1 MKILITGS
9 AGFISGYLVQELL
22 NRGHQVVGV
31 DNYSKYGKI
40 KKSYDGH
47 PHYKFVE
54 GDAKNFN
61 LLRDLMQD
69 CDQVVAAAAM
79 VGGIQYFH
87 KVPYDII
94 SENEKIVTATFDA
107 AIAAFQENRLKKIN
121 LLSSS
126 MVYENTSKFPIVE
139 GDELVCRP
147 PSSSYGFQKLGSEY
161 FAKNARKQYGLPF
174 TIIRPFNCVGIGEER
189 AALAGISSPYSSSPN
204 ISSLGHVVPDL
215 IEKVL
220 KGQDPVEI
228 LGDGSQVRH
237 YTFGGDLAAGIRI
250 CIEDTRATNED
261 FNLSTGE
268 STTVLALAEKIWKKI
283 YPEKEFRYR
292 CLPSCEYDVQKR
304 VPSVQKA
311 ASILGFKAETK
322 LEEVLDLIIPWVQE
336 QMNNGRI

>member
-22 NRGHQVVGV
+22 NRGHQVVGL

-47 PHYKFVE
+47 SHYTFVE
-54 GDAKNFN
+54 GDAKNYK
-61 LLRDLMQD
+61 LLRELMQD

-94 SENEKIVTATFDA
+94 SENEKIIATTFDA
-107 AIAAFQENRLKKIN
+107 AVSAYRESRLEKVN

-126 MVYENTSKFPIVE
+126 MVYENTAKFPIVE

-147 PSSSYGFQKLGSEY
+147 PSSSYGFQKLAAEY
-161 FAKNARKQYGLPF
+161 FAKNARKQYGLPY
-174 TIIRPFNCVGIGEER
+174 TIIRPFNCVGIGEEK
-189 AALAGISSPYSSSPN
+189 AALAAG
-204 ISSLGHVVPDL
+204 SSLGHVVPDL
-215 IEKVL
+215 IEKIL
-220 KGQDPVEI
+220 RGQDPVEI

-237 YTFGGDLAAGIRI
+237 YTFGGDLAAGIRM
-250 CIEDTRATNED
+250 CIEDSRALNED

-268 STTVLALAEKIWKKI
+268 STTVLDLAEKIWRKI
-283 YPEKEFRYR
+283 NPEKEFR
-292 CLPSCEYDVQKR
+292 CQHLPGCEYDVQKR
-304 VPSVQKA
+304 VPAIEKA
-311 ASILGFKAETK
+311 ASVLGFRAETK
-322 LEEVLDLIIPWVQE
+322 LDEMLDLIIPWVRE
-336 QMNNGRI
+336 KMNNGRI